1 MQVFKLYFKVL
12 RANIGP
18 MIMYVGIFMG
28 VLFGAIL
35 PQVMKNE
42 TVENY
47 TAAKCDFAVFDYD
60 DSELSKGLVKY
71 LESVHKLE
79 EIKNDAKETIQD
91 ELYARNVD
99 CVLKITD
106 GFGKNFTD
114 GKSAEHIEVF
124 AIPNTL
130 TANLFEQTVNSYLAV
145 VNTYIQAGY
154 TDAEACEKAS
164 EAVNASV
171 EVGFASENDGK
182 PLGVM
187 YYFFVY
193 LEWIF
198 IAMCVTGISGTLL
211 ALDKKTV
218 RDRITCSAYKF
229 VRMNGEIVLG
239 VVITGVAICTI
250 FVAGATVA
258 YPQEMFT
265 SKAGL
270 YIANTVCMMAVAL
283 AITFLVSKL
292 TNKPQAISLMANVI
306 SLGMAFLCG
315 VFVPMELLS
324 DTVNKIAHFLPAYW
338 YVKALQTIEYFQAS
352 DMGTVFSYMGV
363 QILFAVAIL
372 CVGLIVARRQR
383 VGRG

>member
-12 RANIGP
+12 NRNKH
-18 MIMYVGIFMG
+18 IMFMYIGIFMG

-42 TVENY
+42 TIENY

-60 DSELSKGLVKY
+60 DSELSKGLIKY
-71 LESVHKLE
+71 LESAHNLE
-79 EIKNDAKETIQD
+79 EIKNDEKETIQD

-99 CVLKITD
+99 CVLKITS
-106 GFGKNFTD
+106 GFGNNFAD
-114 GKSAEHIEVF
+114 AKSADKVEVF

-130 TANLFEQTVNSYLAV
+130 TANLFEQTLNSYLAV

-154 TDAEACEKAS
+154 TETEACNKAA

-171 EVGFASENDGK
+171 EVGFANKENGQ

-218 RDRITCSAYKF
+218 RDRITCSSYKF

-239 VVITGVAICTI
+239 VIVTGIVICAI
-250 FVAGATVA
+250 FVAGATAV
-258 YPQEMFT
+258 YPKEMLT
-265 SKAGL
+265 PKAGL
-270 YIANTVCMMAVAL
+270 YIANAVCMMSVAL

-292 TNKPQAISLMANVI
+292 TDKPQVISLMANVI

-324 DTVNKIAHFLPAYW
+324 DTVIKIAHFLPAYW
-338 YVKALQTIEYFQAS
+338 YVKALQTIEYFQAE
-352 DMGTVFSYMGV
+352 DLGTVFSYMGI
-363 QILFAVAIL
+363 QILFAAAIL
-372 CVGLIVARRQR
+372 CVGLIVARRKR